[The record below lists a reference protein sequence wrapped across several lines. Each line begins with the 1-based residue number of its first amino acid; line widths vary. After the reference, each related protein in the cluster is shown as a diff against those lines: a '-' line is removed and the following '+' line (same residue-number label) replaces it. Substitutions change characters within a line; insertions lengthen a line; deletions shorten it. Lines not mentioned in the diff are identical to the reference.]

1 MNYQNVF
8 KKGQE
13 LFLSTCSTDCEP
25 HANIVISLGFHDDK
39 LLVADAQMSNTI
51 KNLSENRKICV
62 IAKRDGLYCRIKGTV
77 EIFNSGKYF
86 DICKNAD
93 EEHPVRNAILITVN
107 EVFDLDK
114 VEIIDLK

>member
-13 LFLSTCSTDCEP
+13 LFLSTCSINCEP
-25 HANIVISLGFHDDK
+25 HANIVISLGFYDDK
-39 LLVADAQMSNTI
+39 LLIADAQMTTTI
-51 KNLSENRKICV
+51 KNLSENGKICV
-62 IAKRDGLYCRIKGTV
+62 IAKGNGFYYRIKGTV

-93 EEHPVRNAILITVN
+93 KKNPAKNAILIMVK
-107 EVFDLDK
+107 EVFDLDNVK
-114 VEIIDLK
+114 KIF